1 MFKKI
6 LRLFLPN
13 PFDQMLKKL
22 SCSPSRRVLL
32 AWNRG
37 LGDIALGLYAMVQRI
52 RHYVPDADITFL
64 IRENLQDGFSLLEG
78 VQTIVAPSWRRGE
91 PYNVSE
97 TLKQLKRDSKEFDL
111 VIDRPSPT
119 DWVRWQHGVV
129 VPRLQWKEEAD
140 GLFESFGLSQDIDYI
155 GVQISAETS
164 YGLWRNW
171 PEEKWRELLRLLPSS
186 SKMILFGFDKTP
198 GWDDPRVVDL
208 RGKTSLFEM
217 MSIIKRRC
225 RALVVP
231 DSGILSM
238 MYYLDSPFPLQVIS
252 LWADSNHGIL
262 KQGVCSPNPLL
273 VHTPVIAADKDLRSL
288 SPKLVYERL
297 FPSARSFTPFRN
309 VSFPGPQIPLPKR
322 KIGCVI
328 LAGGQGTR
336 LGFSGPKGLFSI
348 LGKTLFERIVEKIPD
363 HVPIAVMTSPE
374 NHKETV
380 QYFAQYQHGGK
391 NITCFQQST
400 LPLLDE
406 NKLPCGIEGADG
418 NGSFYRSFVAANLLG
433 AWERQGVSEI
443 SLIPVDNCLA
453 DPLDPTFLSLHESS
467 SAEVTIRCIERSCPE
482 EAMGVLIERQGK
494 TEVLEYCEAPADLFR
509 KVQENKKLDFLYAY
523 TGLVLLKTSFIKR
536 VASLDLPLHW
546 VQKTTFH
553 QGREVHF
560 WKGEK
565 FLFDAFAF
573 SRSTAVL
580 CSARQECYAPLKAKE
595 GPNGIIAVEKAL
607 CQ

>member
-13 PFDQMLKKL
+13 PFDRMLKKL
-22 SCSPSRRVLL
+22 SSSSSKRVLL

-64 IRENLQDGFSLLEG
+64 IRENLQDGFSLLAG
-78 VQTIVAPSWRRGE
+78 VRTIVAPSWKRGE
-91 PYNVSE
+91 PYDVSE
-97 TLKQLKRDSKEFDL
+97 TLKQLKRDPKEFNL

-119 DWVRWQHGVV
+119 DWVRWQRGVV
-129 VPRLQWKEEAD
+129 VPKLQWKEEAD
-140 GLFESFGLSQDIDYI
+140 HLFESFGLSQDIDYV

-171 PEEKWRELLRLLPSS
+171 PEEKWRELLGLLPSS
-186 SKMILFGFDKTP
+186 TKMILFGFDKTP

-208 RGKTSLFEM
+208 RGHTSLFEM

-238 MYYLDSPFPLQVIS
+238 MYYLDCPFPLQVIS
-252 LWADSNHGIL
+252 LWADPNHGIL
-262 KQGVCSPNPLL
+262 KQRVRSPNPLL
-273 VHTPVIAADKDLRSL
+273 VHTPLVAPDKDLRNL
-288 SPKLVYERL
+288 SPKLVYEQL
-297 FPSARSFTPFRN
+297 FPLARSFAPFRN
-309 VSFPGPQIPLPKR
+309 VSFPQTSITLPKR

-348 LGKTLFERIVEKIPD
+348 LGKTLFERVVEKIPD
-363 HVPIAVMTSPE
+363 HVPIAVMTSPA
-374 NHKETV
+374 NHEETV
-380 QYFAQYQHGGK
+380 QYFAQHQHFGK

-400 LPLLDE
+400 LPLLDQ

-418 NGSFYRSFVAANLLG
+418 NGSFYRSFLEANILDS
-433 AWERQGVSEI
+433 WERMGISSV
-443 SLIPVDNCLA
+443 SLIPVDNPLA
-453 DPLDPTFLSLHESS
+453 DPLDPALLSLHESS
-467 SAEVTIRCIERSCPE
+467 SAEVTIRCIERNSPE
-482 EAMGVLIERQGK
+482 ELMGVLIERQGK
-494 TEVLEYCEAPADLFR
+494 VEVLEYCEAPPELFR
-509 KVQENKKLDFLYAY
+509 KVQENEQLDFLYAY
-523 TGLVLLKTSFIKR
+523 TGLVLLKFSFIRR

-546 VQKTTFH
+546 VQKMTIH
-553 QGREVHF
+553 QGRELRF

-565 FLFDAFAF
+565 YLFDAFAF

-595 GPNGIIAVEKAL
+595 GPNGIGALEKAL